1 MKLIAANW
9 KSNPDTAKTAER
21 LALAE
26 DYEGVIIIPPFQY
39 LERVRSVLKHASLGA
54 QNVFWENGGPF
65 TGEVSPSQLKNLS
78 VSFVIAGHSE
88 RRAYLGETDDMINK
102 KIKAALSEGLQVIL
116 CVGEPIQIRKDG
128 IRSAKDFITNQIRYD
143 LRGVKR
149 SDAKKVII
157 TYEPIWAISTSQNAE
172 PDIPEEAA
180 EICAYIKNL
189 VNVGGVIYGGS
200 VNAKNAKEFLGRDDI
215 DGALVGGESLKP
227 KEFQKIVSA
236 ATPLV

>member
-88 RRAYLGETDDMINK
+88 RRAYLG
-102 KIKAALSEGLQVIL
+102 L

-189 VNVGGVIYGGS
+189 VNVRGVIYGGS

>member
-65 TGEVSPSQLKNLS
+65 TGEVSPSQLKNLG

-102 KIKAALSEGLQVIL
+102 KIKAALSEGLQV
-116 CVGEPIQIRKDG
+116 
-128 IRSAKDFITNQIRYD
+128 ITNQIRYD

-189 VNVGGVIYGGS
+189 VNVRGVIYGGS

>member
-88 RRAYLGETDDMINK
+88 
-102 KIKAALSEGLQVIL
+102 GLQVIL

-189 VNVGGVIYGGS
+189 VNVRGVIYGGS